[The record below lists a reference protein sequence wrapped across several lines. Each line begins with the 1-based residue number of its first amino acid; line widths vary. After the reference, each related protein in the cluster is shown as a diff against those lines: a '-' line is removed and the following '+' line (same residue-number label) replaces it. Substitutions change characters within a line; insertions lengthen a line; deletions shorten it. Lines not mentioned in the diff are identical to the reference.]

1 MKKIKYKLLI
11 ENWKDYLLLETNVSI
26 SKKEAI
32 DKLKSIPAYSNDIT
46 LNGVIN
52 FINSSSNKD
61 WGNFKKYFNIL
72 IDDFNIQEDSTD
84 TEKYLLFKRVEIC
97 MLHSQKIFN
106 NMNLSDKNNILNG
119 EYSVFELE
127 EELEDQAKKS
137 GVKKTSSNFWAFNSS
152 HSKTIY
158 KDSNIIIVKPITTLG
173 SIVWARGMYD
183 GSREKDNK
191 SIAGR
196 QINWC
201 TAVTSKNNQFDNY
214 FNEDKLNLYYIIKN
228 IPIYDKKDSYR
239 KVCISFGNF
248 RGKVDLS
255 RAPGTIV
262 DSENVGFSGIN
273 RGNMSIIEI
282 SRALSKGDKNLYNS
296 YYSGLS
302 LCLAD
307 SSKDNK
313 VLEKT
318 KEFNWRYEDFIDELS
333 VIDDTYLGYHEFKE
347 NSEYFNEYIEQHL
360 TNSDFLQ
367 DIDFV
372 KIVSKVLTTIKRL
385 VDHDNEEKLIF
396 FKSNYL
402 NYFLNKLPENI
413 FNRVESQYTNTVLN
427 IASNLIDIL
436 SYSVYEEPSENLKK
450 SSAVII
456 KIMKE
461 IGQENTTLYTNLLE
475 LS

>member
-1 MKKIKYKLLI
+1 MKYKILF
-11 ENWKDYLLLETNVSI
+11 ENWKDYLLLESSANI

-32 DKLKSIPAYSNDIT
+32 DKLKSISIYSNDIT

-52 FINSSSNKD
+52 FISSASNND

-84 TEKYLLFKRVEIC
+84 SERYLLFKRIEIC

-106 NMNLSDKNNILNG
+106 NMSSSDKKNILNG

-127 EELEDQAKKS
+127 EELEDQAKKA
-137 GVKKTSSNFWAFNSS
+137 GVKKTSSNFWAFNNS
-152 HSKTIY
+152 HSKIIY

-196 QINWC
+196 EISWC
-201 TAVTSKNNQFDNY
+201 TAVTSKNNQFSNY
-214 FNEDKLNLYYIIKN
+214 FNEDKLNLYYIVKN

-255 RAPGTIV
+255 RTPGTVV
-262 DSENVGFSGIN
+262 DSENVGFSGIV
-273 RGNMSIIEI
+273 RANMSIKSL
-282 SRALSKGDKNLYNS
+282 SRVLSKGDKNLYNS
-296 YYSGLS
+296 YYSGLN
-302 LCLAD
+302 LCLSE
-307 SSKDNK
+307 SSSDNK
-313 VLEKT
+313 VLERT

-333 VIDDTYLGYHEFKE
+333 IIDDTYLGYHEFKE
-347 NSEYFNEYIEQHL
+347 NSEYFNEYIEEHL
-360 TNSDFLQ
+360 KNSDSLQ
-367 DIDFV
+367 DEDFV

-385 VDHDNEEKLIF
+385 VDHENEEKLIF

-413 FNRVESQYTNTVLN
+413 FNLVKNQFTNSVLT

-436 SYSVYEEPSENLKK
+436 SYSSHEDSSKDITK

-456 KIMKE
+456 KIMKAL
-461 IGQENTTLYTNLLE
+461 GQENISLYTNLLE